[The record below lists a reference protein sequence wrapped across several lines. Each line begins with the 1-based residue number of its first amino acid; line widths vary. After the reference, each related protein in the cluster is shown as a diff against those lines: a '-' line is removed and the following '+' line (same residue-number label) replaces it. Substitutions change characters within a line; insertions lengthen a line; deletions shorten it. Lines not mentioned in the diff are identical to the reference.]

1 MSNALPLYTPKFEPM
16 TISINPEC
24 QKIRKENFADK
35 VTFYA
40 PGLKQYKTGEYQDHS
55 VTEFVSISVTGEN
68 CVLDCEHC
76 KSKSLHGMLDLM
88 NFNGSMYDMCEKL
101 AKKGTKGVLIS
112 GGSDI
117 QGRVPLLK
125 HIPDLIRARKD
136 LGLAIR
142 VHPGLPDEETC
153 AGLAEIDVDG
163 IMLDIIGDQETIT
176 EIYHL
181 DKTPQDYEDVLERL
195 HRHKLPAIPHIILG
209 HYFGK
214 MLGEWAALKMI
225 KKYPPK
231 TMVLVILMP
240 LQGTGMVVEKLP
252 SLDEIGSFFELSR
265 KSLPETPIILGCA
278 RPMGPMKIEI
288 DQMAIDAG
296 LNGLAYPADGMV
308 EYARQQGVNP
318 NFINACCGVSW

>member
-1 MSNALPLYTPKFEPM
+1 
-16 TISINPEC
+16 
-24 QKIRKENFADK
+24 
-35 VTFYA
+35 
-40 PGLKQYKTGEYQDHS
+40 
-55 VTEFVSISVTGEN
+55 
-68 CVLDCEHC
+68 
-76 KSKSLHGMLDLM
+76 
-88 NFNGSMYDMCEKL
+88 
-101 AKKGTKGVLIS
+101 
-112 GGSDI
+112 
-117 QGRVPLLK
+117 
-125 HIPDLIRARKD
+125 
-136 LGLAIR
+136 
-142 VHPGLPDEETC
+142 
-153 AGLAEIDVDG
+153 
-163 IMLDIIGDQETIT
+163 MLDIIGDQETIT

-181 DKTPQDYEDVLERL
+181 DKTPQDYEDVLERI

-252 SLDEIGSFFELSR
+252 SLDEIGSFFELCR

-278 RPMGPMKIEI
+278 RPMGPMKVEI
-288 DQMAIDAG
+288 DKMAIDAG

-318 NFINACCGVSW
+318 NFINACCGVTW